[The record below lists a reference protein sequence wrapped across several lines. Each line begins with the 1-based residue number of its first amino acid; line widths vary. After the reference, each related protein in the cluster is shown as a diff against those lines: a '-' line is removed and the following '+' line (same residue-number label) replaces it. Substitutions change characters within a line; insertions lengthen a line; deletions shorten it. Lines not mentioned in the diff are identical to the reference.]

1 MKKKSTLVLCALLA
15 ICLPAMAV
23 LSGVDLSATLK
34 NLRQE
39 LQRDYH
45 QISRTR
51 EKLTGKYEK
60 QHQKMVEIIK
70 DCNDLSL
77 MLYSQKQDYTFDLSF
92 ALIRVTEEYNDFNRD
107 RTPYDHIV
115 NTLDREINRYARL
128 IESLR
133 RLPPELKDLEVVP
146 DSLAYHNDSLDLH
159 LLQNESLLQQA
170 IDEKLI
176 VMATAQEEDG
186 EEVVPPFILDQVGQ
200 EDRDSCLF
208 YASELL
214 KMYAATKE
222 TVMADSTHYK
232 EAYLRLKESHDYAR
246 EYYKILE
253 HNVFVE
259 GQTPWF
265 TILSNAGDYWRQA
278 VEANGEKYDL
288 DYLKKIAKD
297 NSSARD
303 DVRNDSRFNYSI
315 TLFNVLM
322 ALLVFLA
329 LWGLSALV
337 LLPVFHFVKPVKNLV
352 DKRLRPYLVLLATC
366 LLFLLFFSDTTPD
379 DMVERVGRLAS
390 TFVWLLAAILTAL
403 LIRLKPHQIRSGFRP
418 YQPTIVT
425 ALIVIGCRVLFLP
438 NALINFFL
446 PPVLLGLV
454 IWQFTVCLIGRR
466 KTARPDAVIGWI
478 SLCVTIA
485 AMLSSWAGYI
495 FLALIILIWWYF
507 QLAAILTIVTIWHL
521 LSWYKERRLDKKIDE
536 YRKRITYVSGPDKEK
551 LLFAASWFYDLVRG
565 VVIPVVALMSIPLCL
580 HMALDVFDFDDLFYS
595 IFKDPFVQLADKTGA
610 ETFCLSLFSLLS
622 LVGLYFLFRYLN
634 KAIHTIWQYFRFQ
647 AFLRKYKREH
657 IQNNEINLS
666 LGNSIISVLVWFTY
680 IVIVII
686 TLKVPTDSLGL
697 IAGGLSAGIGLA
709 LKDIINNFIYGIQL
723 MGGRLRVGDW
733 IECDGV
739 RGKVTDINYQSTLV
753 ETTNGTQVAFL
764 NASLFGKN
772 FTNLTRNNAYELT
785 KITVGV
791 NYGVDVRRVREIL
804 EKAMEVL
811 KTKDAYGRDVID
823 PAQGIHVSFE
833 DFGDSAVTVA
843 VKQYVLVAERI
854 AYVAKAKEVVYNA
867 LNDAGI
873 TIPFPQCD
881 VHLIK
886 EGD

>member
-288 DYLKKIAKD
+288 DYLKKIAKE
-297 NSSARD
+297 NS
-303 DVRNDSRFNYSI
+303 
-315 TLFNVLM
+315 
-322 ALLVFLA
+322 
-329 LWGLSALV
+329 
-337 LLPVFHFVKPVKNLV
+337 
-352 DKRLRPYLVLLATC
+352 
-366 LLFLLFFSDTTPD
+366 
-379 DMVERVGRLAS
+379 
-390 TFVWLLAAILTAL
+390 
-403 LIRLKPHQIRSGFRP
+403 
-418 YQPTIVT
+418 
-425 ALIVIGCRVLFLP
+425 
-438 NALINFFL
+438 
-446 PPVLLGLV
+446 
-454 IWQFTVCLIGRR
+454 
-466 KTARPDAVIGWI
+466 
-478 SLCVTIA
+478 
-485 AMLSSWAGYI
+485 
-495 FLALIILIWWYF
+495 
-507 QLAAILTIVTIWHL
+507 
-521 LSWYKERRLDKKIDE
+521 
-536 YRKRITYVSGPDKEK
+536 
-551 LLFAASWFYDLVRG
+551 
-565 VVIPVVALMSIPLCL
+565 
-580 HMALDVFDFDDLFYS
+580 
-595 IFKDPFVQLADKTGA
+595 
-610 ETFCLSLFSLLS
+610 
-622 LVGLYFLFRYLN
+622 
-634 KAIHTIWQYFRFQ
+634 
-647 AFLRKYKREH
+647 
-657 IQNNEINLS
+657 
-666 LGNSIISVLVWFTY
+666 
-680 IVIVII
+680 
-686 TLKVPTDSLGL
+686 
-697 IAGGLSAGIGLA
+697 
-709 LKDIINNFIYGIQL
+709 
-723 MGGRLRVGDW
+723 
-733 IECDGV
+733 
-739 RGKVTDINYQSTLV
+739 
-753 ETTNGTQVAFL
+753 
-764 NASLFGKN
+764 
-772 FTNLTRNNAYELT
+772 
-785 KITVGV
+785 
-791 NYGVDVRRVREIL
+791 
-804 EKAMEVL
+804 
-811 KTKDAYGRDVID
+811 
-823 PAQGIHVSFE
+823 
-833 DFGDSAVTVA
+833 
-843 VKQYVLVAERI
+843 
-854 AYVAKAKEVVYNA
+854 
-867 LNDAGI
+867 
-873 TIPFPQCD
+873 
-881 VHLIK
+881 
-886 EGD
+886 